1 MGLDQLQLLRS
12 QHKMARLL
20 LVAALCLASV
30 KAAVIPVEEIVDNL
44 QSFLTAPEESGLR
57 LKRSTGEWD
66 KEFDLSS
73 MGILFQLKYT
83 NPANP
88 FEGGRAYVQVPGA
101 RFVRNAPFDDMEM
114 DIEFNGGSAI
124 DGLFDM
130 KVDYKF
136 IQKFMFLADRPQEGS
151 FVLYRKME
159 GGMWKTRV
167 TIDNNNKMP
176 KPFLDIAVESDRKT
190 KLHVLFNFE
199 EDNKWELKVDRV
211 PGQKMTIEA
220 TINGQKWTGVG
231 NLNQGEMK
239 LNLKMDSEFT
249 GKHFNVDFDLN
260 PAGMWGLH
268 VTGDVE
274 GPVDAKWT
282 MQQDFTMGEIA
293 IKYKNQNYAFMQL
306 KGNAEKRGMFPIMF
320 DYVVKYNINDAE
332 QHQGKAKLKF
342 DARTP
347 AKRFEINFAPKT
359 GTPFEYVFDF
369 DLSSGFKYDS
379 DLKVNGAS
387 VEKATGDFNW
397 VNNANKFEIKSD
409 ETFTQTKE
417 NPFYDFNTMFLFGGR
432 YVEKMEK
439 TRNFFFDK
447 VQKAQ
452 LLNKMK
458 IEEEVIL
465 DGKTWYHIKYD
476 NTAPKTAFLFTF
488 LPYNMDR
495 AWTYEGGREHTANG
509 GFAMTHKITH
519 GENVIQEGE
528 MVSDVKANDGSK
540 FEMEHLH
547 KMTMTE
553 ESPFYGMVFWYTG
566 RYGKTV
572 ERKMTVVFDKINK
585 SFLFVPKMTINT
597 VMTMDGEKT
606 SEFVFDNTQAKKH
619 IKFFWAPDAF
629 TKDYLFTDE
638 WEYTGFSGVNNA
650 NKFEFKTMD
659 KVVQTPMSPFYG
671 WDHFYVGKY
680 YQNGERTRTVTYD
693 KQNRNF
699 LLGKLFVEDKLVLD
713 GERFGHFKLDTR
725 ATPYTMTW
733 FSKPVRRLVPVTRD
747 FVGQDELTVSAWH
760 TPGKELK
767 FETNLPEFQTMKVT
781 SAGPTKKFEF
791 NGKEVATVD
800 FDSSSKKATHTMH
813 LPSGKDLTIDLAWPK
828 MTADASD
835 LEFGVTIT
843 PDRKVVTKFGW
854 EWAGVKKVYLDVV
867 GNNPWMGD
875 YKLSRHG
882 EFEEVSGSLYKI
894 KWTGHGE
901 TTKGFLRRVSPVE
914 TNVVTSVNMR
924 NMKVDAIVW
933 KSFAGQKYGFTLN
946 NDKFTLLAGQ
956 H

>member
-1 MGLDQLQLLRS
+1 MG
-12 QHKMARLL
+12 ARLL
-20 LVAALCLASV
+20 LVGLVALCVAST

-44 QSFLTAPEESGLR
+44 QNFLTAPEESGLR

-73 MGILFQLKYT
+73 MGILFQLKYHQ
-83 NPANP
+83 PINP
-88 FEGGRAYVQVPGA
+88 FEGGRAHVKVPGA
-101 RFVRNAPFDDMEM
+101 RFVSGAPFDDMDL

-167 TIDNNNKMP
+167 TVDNNNKMP

-199 EDNKWELKVDRV
+199 EDNKWELKIDRV

-249 GKHFNVDFDLN
+249 GKHFNMDFDLN

-282 MQQDFTMGEIA
+282 MQKDFTMGEIA
-293 IKYKNQNYAFMQL
+293 MKYKNQNYAFMQL
-306 KGNAEKRGMFPIMF
+306 KGNAEMRGMFPVIF

-347 AKRFEINFAPKT
+347 AKRFEINYAPKT
-359 GTPFEYVFDF
+359 GIPFECVFDF
-369 DLSSGFKYDS
+369 DLSAGFKYDW
-379 DLKVNGAS
+379 DLKVNGAQ
-387 VEKATGDFNW
+387 VEKATGDFTW
-397 VNNANKFEIKSD
+397 VNNANKFELKSD

-417 NPFYDFNTMFLFGGR
+417 NPFYWFNT
-432 YVEKMEK
+432 
-439 TRNFFFDK
+439 
-447 VQKAQ
+447 
-452 LLNKMK
+452 MK
-458 IEEEVIL
+458 IEEDVTL
-465 DGKTWYHIKYD
+465 DGQTWYHFKYD
-476 NTAPKTAFLFTF
+476 NTAPKTAFLFTY

-495 AWTYEGGREHTANG
+495 AWTYEGGRQHTANG
-509 GFAMTHKITH
+509 GFTMTHKITH

-528 MVSDVKANDGSK
+528 MVFDVKANDGSK

-553 ESPFYGMVFWYTG
+553 ESPFYSIVHWYTG
-566 RYGKTV
+566 RYAKNV
-572 ERKMTVVFDKINK
+572 ERKMTVFFNKINK
-585 SFLFVPKMTINT
+585 SILFVPKMSMNAALTI
-597 VMTMDGEKT
+597 DGEKI
-606 SEFVFDNTQAKKH
+606 SETVFDNTQDKKH
-619 IKFFWAPDAF
+619 FKFFWAPDAF
-629 TKDYLFTDE
+629 TKDYLYTDE
-638 WEYTGFSGVNNA
+638 WEYPGFSGIKWNTDLKRGGVSIWNYFGEYSWVNDA
-650 NKFEFKTMD
+650 NKFEIKTLEN
-659 KVVQTPMSPFYG
+659 VVQTEMSPFYG
-671 WDHFYVGKY
+671 MDYFLLGRY
-680 YQNGERTRTVTYD
+680 YKNAGEERTITYD

-699 LLGKLFVEDKLVLD
+699 LLGKLFFEDKVMLD
-713 GERFGHFKLDTR
+713 GERFVHIKLDTR
-725 ATPYTMTW
+725 STPYTLVL
-733 FSKPVRRLVPVTRD
+733 FDQPVKGLFPTNRELT
-747 FVGQDELTVSAWH
+747 GQDEITVSAWH

-767 FETNLPEFQTMKVT
+767 IETNLPEFQTMKVT

-800 FDSSSKKATHTMH
+800 FDSSSKTASHTMH
-813 LPSGKDLTIDLAWPK
+813 LPSGKDLTIELAWPK

-843 PDRKVVTKFGW
+843 PDRKVVTKFGR
-854 EWAGVKKVYLDVV
+854 EMAGVKKVYLDVV

-875 YKLSRHG
+875 YKLSRQG
-882 EFEEVSGSLYKI
+882 EFEEVSGSVYKM
-894 KWTGHGE
+894 KWTGHGK

-914 TNVVTSVNMR
+914 TNVVTSFNMN

-933 KSFAGQKYGFTLN
+933 KSFAGKKYGFTLT
-946 NDKFTLLAGQ
+946 NDKFLLLAVD